1 MEGRQTPRR
10 RTKPM
15 KEGMKNFLPV
25 AVRIALGLVFVYA
38 GILKI
43 IDPVAF
49 AGSVAAYK
57 ILPYGLN
64 YLVAAILPWVEVICG
79 ALLVTGYRVRAAA
92 CIIIAMN
99 LVFMVALASTIV
111 RGLDIDCGCFR
122 QGGEKTPAWMAI
134 LRDVLF
140 LIGAIFLAGRAEKKI
155 AVERDIQD

>member
-1 MEGRQTPRR
+1 
-10 RTKPM
+10 M
-15 KEGMKNFLPV
+15 KKGMKNILPV
-25 AVRIALGLVFVYA
+25 VVRMALGVVFVYA

-64 YLVAAILPWVEVICG
+64 YLVAATLPWVEVVCG
-79 ALLVTGYRVRAAA
+79 ALLVAGYRVKAAS

-140 LIGAIFLAGRAEKKI
+140 LAAAIFVAGRAEKKF
-155 AVERDIQD
+155 AANRDFQI

>member
-1 MEGRQTPRR
+1 
-10 RTKPM
+10 M
-15 KEGMKNFLPV
+15 KKGMKKILPV

-64 YLVAAILPWVEVICG
+64 YLVAAILPWVEVVCG
-79 ALLVTGYRVRAAA
+79 TLLIAGYRVRASA

-99 LVFMVALASTIV
+99 LVFMIALASTIV
-111 RGLDIDCGCFR
+111 RGLNIDCGCFR

-140 LIGAIFLAGRAEKKI
+140 LVAAIFLVGRAEKKI
-155 AVERDIQD
+155 AVGSGFQGSGS

>member
-1 MEGRQTPRR
+1 MEGCHASSRGA
-10 RTKPM
+10 KPM
-15 KEGMKNFLPV
+15 KREMENILHV
-25 AVRIALGLVFVYA
+25 AVRVALGLVFVYA

-79 ALLVTGYRVRAAA
+79 ALLVAGYRVRAAA

-122 QGGEKTPAWMAI
+122 RGGEK
-134 LRDVLF
+134 
-140 LIGAIFLAGRAEKKI
+140 
-155 AVERDIQD
+155 